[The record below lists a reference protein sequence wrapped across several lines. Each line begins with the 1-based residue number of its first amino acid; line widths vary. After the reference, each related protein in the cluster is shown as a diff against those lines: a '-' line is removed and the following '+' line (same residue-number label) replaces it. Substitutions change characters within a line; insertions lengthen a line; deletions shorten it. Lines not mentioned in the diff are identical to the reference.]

1 MSKIISTIMEEI
13 REAIPPMI
21 FFLIVFHIITF
32 TRHLMEMSY
41 GITVA
46 DSAVATVGALIVSK
60 AILIAGKLQ
69 FVKRFEAKPMLYNV
83 LWKAL
88 IFSLFTFLF
97 RLIEELIPLFSKY
110 GSLGR
115 AGSHLFEEIV
125 WPQFWAIQIWLY
137 MSLVLYCSAV
147 ELIRILGKDRVKEI
161 FFGRKK

>member
-1 MSKIISTIMEEI
+1 MNQPTDN
-13 REAIPPMI
+13 A
-21 FFLIVFHIITF
+21 
-32 TRHLMEMSY
+32 Y
-41 GITVA
+41 
-46 DSAVATVGALIVSK
+46 
-60 AILIAGKLQ
+60 
-69 FVKRFEAKPMLYNV
+69 EAKPTENAPRGKSSKGCFFYGC
-83 LWKAL
+83 
-88 IFSLFTFLF
+88 LFTFLF